1 MTASDA
7 ATPAI
12 QHRPEASRFEAAY
25 DEGMAV
31 CAYRRQG
38 DLLLINHT
46 EVPPRLEGRGIAA
59 ALVKA
64 TLSWAR
70 AEGLRVRP
78 LCSYVAAYMR
88 RHPETQ
94 DLLA

>member
-1 MTASDA
+1 MNR
-7 ATPAI
+7 PADTLVS
-12 QHRPEASRFEAAY
+12 HRPEASRFEVDVPGGPALC
-25 DEGMAV
+25 V
-31 CAYRRQG
+31 YRRQG
-38 DLLLINHT
+38 NVLLLTHT
-46 EVPPRLEGRGIAA
+46 EVPPALEGRGIAA

-64 TLSWAR
+64 ALDWAR

-78 LCSYVAAYMR
+78 LCSYVVAYMR